1 MSALSAALSVS
12 LVRLEDVMAKVKEK
26 VVPRPERPDQW
37 SIRTGT
43 DWIINDRIQSALVDY
58 DRKRDEVEKV
68 WGVDRLP
75 DLVSDET
82 RAKWWRAVGALNQAI
97 YDGDANKVRSL
108 VNNLVAGFD
117 KLVAEALERGGRQ
130 LEPDIWQTKLEDG
143 RTLQIVRTWPERAYR
158 ADKDPQVLTY
168 TLEEIGRLVASL
180 PLLNA
185 VKKQWPGA
193 TVEKPVSPLS
203 KELNDDI
210 PW

>member
-1 MSALSAALSVS
+1 
-12 LVRLEDVMAKVKEK
+12 MAKKQGVAPKPEK
-26 VVPRPERPDQW
+26 PDQW
-37 SIRTGT
+37 SIRTGS
-43 DWIINDRIQSALVDY
+43 DWIINDRIQSAIWDY

-75 DLVSDET
+75 YLVSDET
-82 RAKWWRAVGALNQAI
+82 RAKWWRAIGAMNQAI
-97 YDGDANKVRSL
+97 YDGDADKVRKM
-108 VNNLVAGFD
+108 VDNLVIGFD
-117 KLVAEALERGGRQ
+117 RLVDEAQRREAQ
-130 LEPDIWQTKLEDG
+130 PLEPEIWQTPLDDG

-158 ADKDPQVLTY
+158 ADKDPKVVTY
-168 TLEEIGRLVASL
+168 TLEEIGRLVGSL